1 MDANA
6 MLGWTPFSYPFN
18 LTQQPACSMP
28 CGNTNSGLPIAFQLV
43 GPMFADDLV
52 LQAAY
57 AFEEAMPI
65 LRPPKLII

>member
-1 MDANA
+1 
-6 MLGWTPFSYPFN
+6 
-18 LTQQPACSMP
+18 
-28 CGNTNSGLPIAFQLV
+28 LV

-57 AFEEAMPI
+57 AFQEAMPI

>member
-28 CGNTNSGLPIAFQLV
+28 CGNTKSGLPIAFQLV